1 MKRTWAKNS
10 IRDRISGSIYPIL
23 SILAIL
29 ILWECLSRF
38 EIVPRFM
45 LPTPGD
51 TVRAF
56 IGDFSL
62 LMAHSKVTLIETL
75 VGTVTGIA
83 IGFFA
88 AVLMDR
94 WAPAY
99 KSMYPLIVLTQ
110 TIPAVAIAPLLV
122 LWFGYEMTPKII
134 LIVMITF
141 FPIVIGTLQG
151 FRSADPDA
159 INLMRSMGATRWQ
172 IFRHI
177 KFPGALPN
185 FFAGLKITVAYA
197 VVGAVLAEW
206 LGGYAGLG
214 VYMTRVKKSFA
225 YDKMFAVIFLICII
239 SLLLIWLVSV
249 IQKRCMPWEHIDE
262 GNGISER
269 KQRTDEAD
277 A

>member
-1 MKRTWAKNS
+1 MKQRATHNS
-10 IRDRISGSIYPIL
+10 IGNRFTGNIYPIL
-23 SILAIL
+23 SILVIL

-38 EIVPRFM
+38 EIVPSFM
-45 LPTPGD
+45 LPTPGQ
-51 TVRAF
+51 TIQAF
-56 IGDFSL
+56 VHDFGL

-75 VGTVTGIA
+75 VGTVTGIT
-83 IGFFA
+83 IGFFS

-94 WAPAY
+94 WDPAY
-99 KSMYPLIVLTQ
+99 KAMYPLIVLTQ

-134 LIVMITF
+134 LIVMITY
-141 FPIVIGTLQG
+141 FPIVIGTLEG

-159 INLMRSMGATRWQ
+159 INLMRSMGASRWQ

-185 FFAGLKITVAYA
+185 FFSGLKITVAYA

-206 LGGYAGLG
+206 LGGFAGLG

-249 IQKRCMPWEHIDE
+249 LQKRCMPWEQVDE
-262 GNGISER
+262 VSER
-269 KQRTDEAD
+269 KARSN
-277 A
+277 